1 MRVFLI
7 SASALCRE
15 GLADVLARRDGI
27 EIAGATADPAGVA
40 VAVAGDSMI
49 VVLDMVGFD
58 PAEVAPRVA
67 GATEARVV
75 AINVPSHAR
84 DVIACAEA
92 GVACCLTAEASLD
105 QLVLAI
111 GSAARGEALC
121 SPWTAAVLQRRVAVL
136 AQERRRA
143 PVATVESVVAR
154 LTAREF
160 EIAGL
165 VEQGLSNKEIAGR
178 LCIELPTVKNHVHR
192 ILDKLEVRRR
202 AEAAALVRGGGIRG
216 GVLRTG
222 PQPAK
227 Y

>member
-7 SASALCRE
+7 STVALYRE
-15 GLADVLARRDGI
+15 GLADVLARREGI
-27 EIAGATADPAGVA
+27 EIAGATADPADVSTA
-40 VAVAGDSMI
+40 QVDRSAI

-58 PAEVAPRVA
+58 PVDVAPRVA

-75 AINVPSHAR
+75 AINVPSDDR

-111 GSAARGEALC
+111 GSAAEGEARC

-143 PVATVESVVAR
+143 PMTTIDPVVAR
-154 LTAREF
+154 LTTREF
-160 EIAGL
+160 EIVGL
-165 VEQGLSNKEIAGR
+165 VEQGLSNKEIARR

-192 ILDKLEVRRR
+192 ILDKLGVRRR
-202 AEAAALVRGGGIRG
+202 AEAAALVRGGVVR
-216 GVLRTG
+216 VG
-222 PQPAK
+222 PQAAK